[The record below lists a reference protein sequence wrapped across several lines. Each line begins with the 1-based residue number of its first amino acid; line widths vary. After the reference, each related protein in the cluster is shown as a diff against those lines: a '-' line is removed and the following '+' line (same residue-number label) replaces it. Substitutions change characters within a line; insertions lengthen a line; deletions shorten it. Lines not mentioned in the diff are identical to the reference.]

1 MMNAIAIQKTSHIS
15 KRLSHRVI
23 GRHVYGN
30 MYGIDP
36 KLLVDAK
43 KLEQIVLEAAAVGK
57 MHIIEVMKYQF
68 SNKATADYGGVSIIA
83 LIAESHIALHTWPES
98 NYATLDIYSCGDDT
112 DPKAAFS
119 YFLSAMKPNSYKQ
132 YYADRSS

>member
-1 MMNAIAIQKTSHIS
+1 M
-15 KRLSHRVI
+15 
-23 GRHVYGN
+23 
-30 MYGIDP
+30 
-36 KLLVDAK
+36 
-43 KLEQIVLEAAAVGK
+43 
-57 MHIIEVMKYQF
+57 
-68 SNKATADYGGVSIIA
+68 GVSIIA

-119 YFLSAMKPNSYKQ
+119 YFLGAMKPTSYKQ